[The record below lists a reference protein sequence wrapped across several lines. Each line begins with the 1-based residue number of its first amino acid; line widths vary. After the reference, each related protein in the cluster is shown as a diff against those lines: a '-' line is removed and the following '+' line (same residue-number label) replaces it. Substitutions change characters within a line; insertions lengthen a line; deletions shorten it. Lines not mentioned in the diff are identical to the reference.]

1 MHTGLLNSRSS
12 SLSALA
18 PKRLGARRATQST
31 TTAQRVRVQQLC
43 VRCVSTHAL
52 KALGRLWIDCG
63 RTAVCLQQPRE
74 LRVAVRHVERRDA
87 RRIGAADRVAALIEV
102 REGGNDVGECEEP
115 RVDVDQLLQPITL
128 RALKCTVASAKY
140 ELC

>member
-1 MHTGLLNSRSS
+1 VCEMREYSRTQGTRPIVDGL
-12 SLSALA
+12 
-18 PKRLGARRATQST
+18 
-31 TTAQRVRVQQLC
+31 
-43 VRCVSTHAL
+43 
-52 KALGRLWIDCG
+52 W
-63 RTAVCLQQPRE
+63 TAVCLQQPRE

-102 REGGNDVGECEEP
+102 REGGDDVGECEEP